1 MNYPHPQKRR
11 VHQEEV
17 VAKIERMNVMLKQF
31 SEEIILQFECIP
43 ADRKL
48 LLNKLTS
55 YIQGNRNAGKESL
68 LMFICTHNSRRS
80 HFGQILCALA
90 ADFYQV
96 TGIKTFSAGTEVTA
110 FHPNAIAAL
119 RSIGMEIQSADNGS
133 NPHYYV
139 SWGPTNSLH
148 AYSKLI
154 DDEGN
159 PKEHFAAIM
168 TCTHAEQNCPFVL
181 GADFR
186 IGLPFED
193 PKVYDGTPQEAAM
206 YLSRVH
212 QMAIELYYVFSKL

>member
-1 MNYPHPQKRR
+1 MNTK
-11 VHQEEV
+11 
-17 VAKIERMNVMLKQF
+17 LTQF
-31 SEEIILQFECIP
+31 SEEIILQFDQIP

-48 LLNKLTS
+48 LLDTLTS
-55 YIQGNRNAGKESL
+55 YIQGNQNKVKESF

-96 TGIKTFSAGTEVTA
+96 QSIKTFSAGTEVTA
-110 FHPNAIAAL
+110 FHPNAITAL
-119 RSIGMEIQSADNGS
+119 RSIGMEIQTTDNSS
-133 NPHYYV
+133 NPHYVV
-139 SWGPTNSLH
+139 SWNSTHSLD

-168 TCTHAEQNCPFVL
+168 TCTHAEQNCPFVV

-186 IGLPFED
+186 IGLPYDD
-193 PKVYDGTPQEAAM
+193 PKVYDGKAEESEM
-206 YLSRVH
+206 YLARVY
-212 QMAIELYYVFSKL
+212 QIAREIFYVFSRLTH

>member
-1 MNYPHPQKRR
+1 
-11 VHQEEV
+11 
-17 VAKIERMNVMLKQF
+17 MNVKLNQF
-31 SEEIILQFECIP
+31 SEEIILQFELIP

-55 YIQGNRNAGKESL
+55 YIQGNRSAGKESL

-96 TGIKTFSAGTEVTA
+96 TGIKTYSAGTEVTA
-110 FHPNAIAAL
+110 FHPNAIVAL
-119 RSIGMEIQSADNGS
+119 RSIGMVIQSTDNGS
-133 NPHYYV
+133 NPHYNV

-154 DDEGN
+154 DDVGN

-168 TCTHAEQNCPFVL
+168 TCTQAEQNCPFVL

-193 PKVYDGTPQEAAM
+193 PKVYDGTPQVAEM

>member
-1 MNYPHPQKRR
+1 MNTKLTH
-11 VHQEEV
+11 
-17 VAKIERMNVMLKQF
+17 F
-31 SEEIILQFECIP
+31 SEEIILQFDQIP

-48 LLNKLTS
+48 VLDRLTT
-55 YIQGNRNAGKESL
+55 YIHGNQNSGKESL

-96 TGIKTFSAGTEVTA
+96 QGIKTFSAGTEVTA

-119 RSIGMEIQSADNGS
+119 RSIGMEIQTTNNSS
-133 NPHYYV
+133 NPHYVV
-139 SWGPTNSLH
+139 SWNSTHSLD

-168 TCTHAEQNCPFVL
+168 TCTHAEQNCPFVV

-186 IGLPFED
+186 IGLSYDD
-193 PKVYDGTPQEAAM
+193 PKAFDGTGKESEM
-206 YLSRVH
+206 YLARVH
-212 QMAIELYYVFSKL
+212 QIAREIFYVFSRLTH

>member
-1 MNYPHPQKRR
+1 MNTK
-11 VHQEEV
+11 
-17 VAKIERMNVMLKQF
+17 LTQF
-31 SEEIILQFECIP
+31 SEEIILQFDQIP

-48 LLNKLTS
+48 LLDRLTT
-55 YIQGNRNAGKESL
+55 YIHGNQNSGKESL

-90 ADFYQV
+90 ADFYHV
-96 TGIKTFSAGTEVTA
+96 TGIQTFSAGTEVTA

-119 RSIGMEIQSADNGS
+119 RSIGMEIQTADSTS
-133 NPHYYV
+133 NPHFIV
-139 SWGPTNSLH
+139 SWSSTDSLH

-168 TCTHAEQNCPFVL
+168 TCTHAEQNCPFVV

-186 IGLPFED
+186 IGLSYDD
-193 PKVYDGTPQEAAM
+193 PKAFDGTAQESEM
-206 YLSRVH
+206 YLARVH
-212 QMAIELYYVFSKL
+212 QIAREIFYVFSRLTH

>member
-1 MNYPHPQKRR
+1 MNGKL
-11 VHQEEV
+11 
-17 VAKIERMNVMLKQF
+17 NQF
-31 SEEIILQFECIP
+31 SEEIVQLFKSIS

-48 LLNKLTS
+48 VLNKLIS
-55 YIQGNRNAGKESL
+55 YIQENQNLGKESL

-80 HFGQILCALA
+80 HFGQFLCALA

-96 TGIKTFSAGTEVTA
+96 TGIKTYSAGTEVTA

-119 RSIGMEIQSADNGS
+119 RSIGMEIQTKENGS

-139 SWGPTNSLH
+139 SWGSTQILD

-154 DDEGN
+154 EDEGN

-181 GADFR
+181 GADVR

-193 PKVYDGTPQEAAM
+193 PKEFDGTPQEAEM

-212 QMAIELYYVFSKL
+212 QMAIELFYVFSKL

>member
-1 MNYPHPQKRR
+1 MNTK
-11 VHQEEV
+11 
-17 VAKIERMNVMLKQF
+17 LTQF
-31 SEEIILQFECIP
+31 SEEIILQFDQIP

-48 LLNKLTS
+48 VLDRLTS
-55 YIQGNRNAGKESL
+55 YIHGNQNSGKESL

-96 TGIKTFSAGTEVTA
+96 TGIHTFSAGTEVTA
-110 FHPNAIAAL
+110 FHPNAITAL
-119 RSIGMEIQSADNGS
+119 RSIGMEVQTTDSNS
-133 NPHYYV
+133 NPHYIV
-139 SWGPTNSLH
+139 SWSSAHSLH

-168 TCTHAEQNCPFVL
+168 TCTHAEQNCPFVV

-186 IGLPFED
+186 IGLSYDD
-193 PKVYDGTPQEAAM
+193 PKAFDGTAQESEM
-206 YLSRVH
+206 YLARVH
-212 QMAIELYYVFSKL
+212 QIATELFYVFSQLNA

>member
-1 MNYPHPQKRR
+1 MNTK
-11 VHQEEV
+11 
-17 VAKIERMNVMLKQF
+17 LTQF
-31 SEEIILQFECIP
+31 SEEIILQFDQIP

-48 LLNKLTS
+48 VLDRLTS
-55 YIQGNRNAGKESL
+55 YIQGNLNAGKESL

-96 TGIKTFSAGTEVTA
+96 TGIQTFSAGTEVTA
-110 FHPNAIAAL
+110 FHPNAIVAL
-119 RSIGMEIQSADNGS
+119 RSIGMEIQTADSNS
-133 NPHYYV
+133 NPHYIV
-139 SWGPTNSLH
+139 SWSSTDSLH

-168 TCTHAEQNCPFVL
+168 TCTHAEQNCPFVV

-186 IGLPFED
+186 IGLSFDD
-193 PKVYDGTPQEAAM
+193 PKAFDGTAQESEM
-206 YLSRVH
+206 YLARVH
-212 QMAIELYYVFSKL
+212 QIARELFYVFSRLTH